1 MVYGNKKEKIS
12 KAKDMVAYNATTH
25 EVTCHRVC
33 LGGDFV
39 VLPLVGRVSLSILP
53 TPLADVSDWSVFS
66 RLPSC
71 AFSRH
76 AH

>member
-33 LGGDFV
+33 LGGGALSCCRLSGECHCPFYPP
-39 VLPLVGRVSLSILP
+39 PLLM
-53 TPLADVSDWSVFS
+53 
-66 RLPSC
+66 
-71 AFSRH
+71 
-76 AH
+76 